1 MNENQVKIVAS
12 VFRTFYLI
20 VFFLDQM
27 LWRHIPTK
35 ILLFPLKSLIFP
47 KLDTRSLSLAA
58 NEEHQIKKC
67 DGKKMRRRIRTPVV
81 KIHLIKEYIM
91 YLQIHGKIHLI
102 EEYIMHL

>member
-1 MNENQVKIVAS
+1 
-12 VFRTFYLI
+12 
-20 VFFLDQM
+20 M

-35 ILLFPLKSLIFP
+35 ILPFPLKSLTFP
-47 KLDTRSLSLAA
+47 KLDTRYLSLTA
-58 NEEHQIKKC
+58 NEEHQLKKYEE
-67 DGKKMRRRIRTPVV
+67 KEMRRRIRTPVV